1 VKVAAVVFALPAAHT
16 GLALA
21 ARFLAGL
28 AAARRSSWTTRRRE
42 GLHVLSADLGGRLG
56 GRLRYM

>member
-1 VKVAAVVFALPAAHT
+1 MIGHRLFTVMSART

-42 GLHVLSADLGGRLG
+42 VSMH
-56 GRLRYM
+56 

>member
-1 VKVAAVVFALPAAHT
+1 VKVAAVVFGLPAAHT

-42 GLHVLSADLGGRLG
+42 VFM
-56 GRLRYM
+56 Y